1 MSVRTW
7 SVAMM
12 MRGLAMAAGG
22 AAGVVGV
29 AGGAMGML
37 GLEARGQSTGEALP
51 TDPRVVQGEFANGM
65 RYVVMQH
72 AVPPGRAAVWLHV
85 SSGSLNETDQQR
97 GIAHF
102 LEHMAFNGSTNFAPG
117 TVVDFFQG
125 MGLTFGRHQNASTRF
140 DRTGY
145 RLEMPDNK
153 PETVEKALLFLS
165 DVAFRLTLPSQEIE
179 KERGVILEEKR
190 TRLGAQQRVQEQWI
204 QQLAPGST
212 LGSRLPIGVEET
224 ILGMNRQD
232 FVDYYTRWYVPS
244 NMAVMMVADMD
255 AGAMVEM
262 LRKHFGVGERKPRP
276 ADLPVGIRPYESS
289 RGVVITDAELTRATV
304 SVVRVGPPPAP
315 ITTKARMRERLVEQ
329 LGSLSFNR
337 RLEKKVS
344 QGKVS
349 FLSGGVTAGPF
360 LGTLH
365 MAAGQASGKPE
376 TWRTML
382 ADLGTE
388 IQRARLHGFDET
400 EVSNATREILA
411 RAEQEAQ
418 TASTR
423 PAINFLNEWDA
434 VLAEDGVLISAEQ
447 ELALL
452 RELTAGVRASEVS
465 SVFAKTMDPSA
476 VTYLLEAPSTIA
488 VPSQQE
494 LLEAGKAAMAATPAK
509 EESASGAKTL
519 MGKLP
524 EPGKVT
530 GESLHEPTGVRTFT
544 FGNGVVLHVRSMD
557 DRKHQAT
564 VMITL
569 AGGELLETAEN
580 RGISDAAAAAW
591 SRPATSTLASTE
603 IQDLMVGKKVGVN
616 AMAQSDAM
624 GFSVGGAPDDLEA
637 GLQLVHLM
645 LTDPAV
651 EQAGFEQWSQ
661 QQRQGIA
668 ASKLSPR
675 GVMTRLMAST
685 VFPESEVRVKPLTE
699 ENIAALT
706 SESVRG
712 WMRRTAAESPIEV
725 AVVGDISPERARDLV
740 ARYIA
745 SLPAR
750 AAIGPNTY
758 AERRVLERPVG
769 VRDASAKVKTQTDQ
783 SQVIVGFYGADL
795 ANVSDSRRL
804 SAAAQI
810 ITTRMVQ
817 SLREKEQ
824 LVYSIRTS
832 ANPGVAYPG
841 FGMVMAGAPTKP
853 DKATTLARRIRELF
867 AEFAE
872 KGPSDEEVEV
882 VKRQFANNLDEQRKD
897 PGYWLRRV
905 QTLRYRGL
913 NLDDTSA
920 DDAAYAAMTGD
931 EIRECFA
938 RYFNQ
943 NAQFSVIISPE

>member
-255 AGAMVEM
+255 AGSMVEM

-349 FLSGGVTAGPF
+349 FLSGGVTAGWS
-360 LGTLH
+360 
-365 MAAGQASGKPE
+365 AG
-376 TWRTML
+376 R
-382 ADLGTE
+382 
-388 IQRARLHGFDET
+388 
-400 EVSNATREILA
+400 
-411 RAEQEAQ
+411 
-418 TASTR
+418 STR
-423 PAINFLNEWDA
+423 H
-434 VLAEDGVLISAEQ
+434 SAGSW
-447 ELALL
+447 A
-452 RELTAGVRASEVS
+452 R
-465 SVFAKTMDPSA
+465 P
-476 VTYLLEAPSTIA
+476 
-488 VPSQQE
+488 
-494 LLEAGKAAMAATPAK
+494 
-509 EESASGAKTL
+509 GAW
-519 MGKLP
+519 
-524 EPGKVT
+524 
-530 GESLHEPTGVRTFT
+530 R
-544 FGNGVVLHVRSMD
+544 
-557 DRKHQAT
+557 
-564 VMITL
+564 
-569 AGGELLETAEN
+569 
-580 RGISDAAAAAW
+580 
-591 SRPATSTLASTE
+591 
-603 IQDLMVGKKVGVN
+603 
-616 AMAQSDAM
+616 
-624 GFSVGGAPDDLEA
+624 
-637 GLQLVHLM
+637 
-645 LTDPAV
+645 
-651 EQAGFEQWSQ
+651 
-661 QQRQGIA
+661 
-668 ASKLSPR
+668 
-675 GVMTRLMAST
+675 
-685 VFPESEVRVKPLTE
+685 
-699 ENIAALT
+699 
-706 SESVRG
+706 
-712 WMRRTAAESPIEV
+712 
-725 AVVGDISPERARDLV
+725 
-740 ARYIA
+740 
-745 SLPAR
+745 
-750 AAIGPNTY
+750 
-758 AERRVLERPVG
+758 
-769 VRDASAKVKTQTDQ
+769 
-783 SQVIVGFYGADL
+783 
-795 ANVSDSRRL
+795 
-804 SAAAQI
+804 
-810 ITTRMVQ
+810 
-817 SLREKEQ
+817 
-824 LVYSIRTS
+824 
-832 ANPGVAYPG
+832 
-841 FGMVMAGAPTKP
+841 
-853 DKATTLARRIRELF
+853 
-867 AEFAE
+867 
-872 KGPSDEEVEV
+872 
-882 VKRQFANNLDEQRKD
+882 
-897 PGYWLRRV
+897 
-905 QTLRYRGL
+905 
-913 NLDDTSA
+913 
-920 DDAAYAAMTGD
+920 
-931 EIRECFA
+931 
-938 RYFNQ
+938 
-943 NAQFSVIISPE
+943 